1 MHPPLQQV
9 GRSKYPAR
17 EKSHPNLATPKTPE
31 PCSSAMAGHSGNSS
45 ATPGAN
51 HRRSGVSTEK

>member
-31 PCSSAMAGHSGNSS
+31 PVPARWQDTRETVRQPQARTIVAVG
-45 ATPGAN
+45 
-51 HRRSGVSTEK
+51 